1 MRGIVARLEESGT
14 EHVSSNRTAAA
25 AAAAAAVVVA
35 FAFAFAFASLPAAPP
50 RGAGGAGLSPAR
62 STAVHCSAPLERARV
77 GRKNTRVSAVRAQ
90 RAVGAPVVLCAK
102 RSVRACNV
110 ISTLCLTGAVAEIAC
125 SVNCGT
131 SPSSSPSPPLSSSSL
146 SSPPSPCFGFLL
158 LLTVLGSKDD
168 DGGGECLRLVGCW
181 EDDEEGKEEGAWRAC
196 RARWTVVWIS
206 SQASRIC
213 GASSGRAGPP
223 DARRRAVSMNFE
235 WVRCACA
242 PPWDGLAVISAGIVS
257 FGMAVRRASRYS

>member
-1 MRGIVARLEESGT
+1 M
-14 EHVSSNRTAAA
+14 
-25 AAAAAAVVVA
+25 
-35 FAFAFAFASLPAAPP
+35 
-50 RGAGGAGLSPAR
+50 SPAR

-90 RAVGAPVVLCAK
+90 RAVGTPVVLCAK

-131 SPSSSPSPPLSSSSL
+131 SPSSSPSSL
-146 SSPPSPCFGFLL
+146 WSPPSSYFGFLL
-158 LLTVLGSKDD
+158 SLTVLGGKDD
-168 DGGGECLRLVGCW
+168 NDGGGECLRLAGCW
-181 EDDEEGKEEGAWRAC
+181 EDDDEEEGAWRAC

-235 WVRCACA
+235 
-242 PPWDGLAVISAGIVS
+242 
-257 FGMAVRRASRYS
+257 